1 MYRLR
6 EVRRPG
12 ALRIRRYRKITVDD
26 VAEALEHGDINLLS
40 LRWGVPEF
48 YHLMGYDYWLNMT
61 KENIINHGAI
71 LNSVAGCLLNVP
83 LSPVFD
89 IEMRMKNP
97 HIYETNVWNWEQ
109 RYIKH

>member
-1 MYRLR
+1 MSNIKTGDILNFN
-6 EVRRPG
+6 
-12 ALRIRRYRKITVDD
+12 YRKITVDD